1 MTKTYKEHREFG
13 FMHPVSGY
21 YQASIIVY
29 VDDETGEEI
38 LDEYTPLEG
47 AVPFPVR
54 PQGDH
59 WRINDA
65 KTAWIKMSA
74 EEIRAV
80 MPSLT
85 RLKFRKEFKDAGMT
99 TVVIN
104 AAIASV
110 ADPSEQEDYQIAW
123 EDAQSFKR
131 LDPLVLLIAAHA
143 GKTPEQIDDIWNA
156 ALAIA

>member
-38 LDEYTPLEG
+38 LDEYVPLAG
-47 AVPFPVR
+47 AGPFPVR

-59 WRINDA
+59 WRINDE

-80 MPSLT
+80 MPNLS
-85 RLKFRKEFKDAGMT
+85 RLRFRNAFKSAGMT
-99 TVVIN
+99 TAVIN
-104 AAIASV
+104 AAIAAV
-110 ADPSEQEDYQIAW
+110 ADPSEQEDLQIAW

-131 LDPLVLLIAAHA
+131 LDPLVVLIATRA
-143 GKTPEQIDDIWNA
+143 GKTADEIDAIWNP
-156 ALAIA
+156 ALTA